1 MTIGFTDVGTGA
13 QYVMEHHPHGEPVMN
28 GMRYHTLWRFN
39 ADHTRELVAAVQCA
53 IVTYRA
59 TPILSW
65 HVAAPERF
73 SEHTTLVV
81 SQRAFPTEGDAMDAL
96 LRLETLGI
104 EGNLPADIRD
114 AI

>member
-1 MTIGFTDVGTGA
+1 MTIGFTDVSTGA
-13 QYVMEHHPHGEPVMN
+13 TYLMEHHPYGEPVMN

-39 ADHTRELVAAVQCA
+39 VDHTRELVAAVQCV

-59 TPILSW
+59 TPTLSW

-81 SQRAFPTEGDAMDAL
+81 SKRAFPNEGEAMDAL

-104 EGNLPADIRD
+104 EGNLPTDIRD